1 MKQERNYTI
10 EFFRFMFAVNFVLLH
25 VFILG
30 PVRMGGTPSFAN
42 GFDVIIP
49 FMAFSGYFLMGHFKK
64 QQAKGLT
71 AQVPPSR
78 QAWNYLK
85 ARLLSLLP
93 LFIAVTVACIVAN
106 CMWFGIPAMGGV
118 MYLINGVTKIFGL
131 QIGGFYGNTVMGSVA
146 EKGISAVTTAGPLWF
161 MSGIFLCG
169 YAVYYL
175 LARHD
180 RHFTGWIAPVTIVLF
195 YGSSYLTDNMPMW
208 NKFLTAG
215 EFAVAS
221 GLLHMFCGLSI
232 GVLLWVACD
241 NLKGKEWSRGMKLL
255 MAAAQAFCMVV
266 VFFKSWVSTASPIGQ
281 AFSIGWGA
289 TFFYTTVF
297 SFLCLLNVD
306 AVTRCPIFSSKI
318 WRTPGRMAMYIYM
331 IHYPVMTFVFLAM
344 GCRPGTYEQNAGK
357 VTPAYFITLAVSI
370 VLGYLVMKF
379 EEKVLMP
386 WLKSKPWYTREQAKK
401 EMEAA

>member
-118 MYLINGVTKIFGL
+118 MYLINGVTEIFGL

-241 NLKGKEWSRGMKLL
+241 NLKGKEKLL

>member
-1 MKQERNYTI
+1 M
-10 EFFRFMFAVNFVLLH
+10 
-25 VFILG
+25 
-30 PVRMGGTPSFAN
+30 
-42 GFDVIIP
+42 
-49 FMAFSGYFLMGHFKK
+49 
-64 QQAKGLT
+64 
-71 AQVPPSR
+71 
-78 QAWNYLK
+78 
-85 ARLLSLLP
+85 
-93 LFIAVTVACIVAN
+93 
-106 CMWFGIPAMGGV
+106 
-118 MYLINGVTKIFGL
+118 
-131 QIGGFYGNTVMGSVA
+131 
-146 EKGISAVTTAGPLWF
+146 
-161 MSGIFLCG
+161 
-169 YAVYYL
+169 YYL

-255 MAAAQAFCMVV
+255 MAVAQAFCIAV

-289 TFFYTTVF
+289 SFFYTTVF

-318 WRTPGRMAMYIYM
+318 WRIPGRMAMYIYM

-401 EMEAA
+401 EMEAV